1 MVTILLVVALMALL
15 FFLLRKRRSAN
26 GHNHPGD
33 TQATHSLSSSRT
45 HWLAL
50 ISHFSPAKAVHNTT
64 DVMISPISPSAPQYD
79 EKADFGPYQL
89 DSREMD
95 KVPNLDSSPIH
106 ELAAVEVTRRLSSVG
121 PTGEVRR
128 RTESGIIENN
138 HVTSWAS

>member
-1 MVTILLVVALMALL
+1 MALL

-26 GHNHPGD
+26 DHNHPGD
-33 TQATHSLSSSRT
+33 TQAIDSLSSSRT
-45 HWLAL
+45 HWSAL
-50 ISHFSPAKAVHNTT
+50 ISHFSLAKAVHDTT
-64 DVMISPISPSAPQYD
+64 DLTISPISPSAPQYD

-95 KVPNLDSSPIH
+95 RLPNLDSSPIH

-128 RTESGIIENN
+128 RTESGIIEND
-138 HVTSWAS
+138 HVMSWAS